1 MAPRKKLPK
10 AQETA
15 TRLVCQMC
23 QCSPLPHHQRWYK
36 YLENFEIC
44 QDCFDSSMDANMNS
58 IIMNDNNFQ
67 QLTPATPVT
76 PTATPVAAPPPV
88 ATPETAH
95 TVGTLQIQTTTGQ
108 KQMVE
113 VKSLGQYKVT
123 TAQQQQLQALINK
136 TVKTTTL

>member
-15 TRLVCQMC
+15 TRLVCQLC

-44 QDCFDSSMDANMNS
+44 QDCFDFSMD
-58 IIMNDNNFQ
+58 NNLH
-67 QLTPATPVT
+67 QLLATPVK

-88 ATPETAH
+88 ATPETAP
-95 TVGTLQIQTTTGQ
+95 TVGTLQIQSTTGQ

-113 VKSLGQYKVT
+113 VKS
-123 TAQQQQLQALINK
+123 
-136 TVKTTTL
+136 VKTMSRLQLCSCN

>member
-15 TRLVCQMC
+15 TRLVCQLC

-44 QDCFDSSMDANMNS
+44 QDCFDFSMDNVLH
-58 IIMNDNNFQ
+58 IIMSDNNFQ

-88 ATPETAH
+88 ATPETAP

-123 TAQQQQLQALINK
+123 TAQQQQLQAHINK

>member
-15 TRLVCQMC
+15 TRLVCQLC
-23 QCSPLPHHQRWYK
+23 QSSPLPHHQRWYK

-44 QDCFDSSMDANMNS
+44 QDCFDFSMDNVLH
-58 IIMNDNNFQ
+58 IIMSDNNFQ

-88 ATPETAH
+88 ATPETAPTTS

-108 KQMVE
+108 KRMVE
-113 VKSLGQYKVT
+113 
-123 TAQQQQLQALINK
+123 
-136 TVKTTTL
+136 VKTTTL

>member
-1 MAPRKKLPK
+1 
-10 AQETA
+10 
-15 TRLVCQMC
+15 
-23 QCSPLPHHQRWYK
+23 
-36 YLENFEIC
+36 
-44 QDCFDSSMDANMNS
+44 MDNIIHS
-58 IIMNDNNFQ
+58 IIMSDNNFQ

-88 ATPETAH
+88 ATPETAPTTP

-123 TAQQQQLQALINK
+123 SCN
-136 TVKTTTL
+136 

>member
-1 MAPRKKLPK
+1 
-10 AQETA
+10 
-15 TRLVCQMC
+15 
-23 QCSPLPHHQRWYK
+23 
-36 YLENFEIC
+36 
-44 QDCFDSSMDANMNS
+44 MDNVLH
-58 IIMNDNNFQ
+58 IIMSDNNFQ

-88 ATPETAH
+88 ATLETAP

-123 TAQQQQLQALINK
+123 SCN
-136 TVKTTTL
+136 